1 MQCYLIKCKFNAIQI
16 FHTSD
21 LVGKADYNTKTEE
34 IEKKIPSH
42 DKYITTDIGKFSKI
56 ICWKIKT
63 SKFKQAKMI
72 SQILKKTDFNE
83 RRSKINK
90 VTSNEVK
97 DVVEARKKLKW
108 LYNFLHK
115 ISK

>member
-1 MQCYLIKCKFNAIQI
+1 MQCYLIKSKFDAIQI

-56 ICWKIKT
+56 IC
-63 SKFKQAKMI
+63 
-72 SQILKKTDFNE
+72 
-83 RRSKINK
+83 
-90 VTSNEVK
+90 
-97 DVVEARKKLKW
+97 
-108 LYNFLHK
+108 
-115 ISK
+115 

>member
-56 ICWKIKT
+56 IYAER
-63 SKFKQAKMI
+63 SKQAN
-72 SQILKKTDFNE
+72 L
-83 RRSKINK
+83 SKQK
-90 VTSNEVK
+90 
-97 DVVEARKKLKW
+97 
-108 LYNFLHK
+108 
-115 ISK
+115 